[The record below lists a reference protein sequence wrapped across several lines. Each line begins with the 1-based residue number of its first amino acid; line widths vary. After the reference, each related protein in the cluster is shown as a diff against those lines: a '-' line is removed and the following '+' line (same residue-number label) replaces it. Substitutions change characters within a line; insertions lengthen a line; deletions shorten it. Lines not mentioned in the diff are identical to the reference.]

1 MTSRRWSNV
10 TKIIVVAALAIL
22 AIVLLITFRVMIIP
36 TIVAFLVAFIFSYPV
51 NWVQRRTGWPRGIT
65 VGLLYLIILAAV
77 VIIPAIFIPR
87 VDVTASVNDTITD
100 LIDSLQSEAFD
111 RVIIIGPYQL
121 STNSAFQQLGDLLQ
135 GFAVSTG
142 NPFTIFR
149 NFTTGVLT
157 ALYVVVLS
165 FWIIKDFQRL
175 QRATIER
182 VPSEYQ
188 EEMRQ
193 IGLELGAIW
202 DTFLRGQIVLAIV
215 VGFITWIML
224 SLLGMPNAGGLAL
237 LAGFME
243 FLPTIGPGVSMA
255 IGTTFALFRGST
267 YEFFGNNLTYAIIV
281 LAAYNVLTWFESAY
295 LIPRLIGSRVRLH
308 PAVTFVAIISGAL
321 SFGLLGVLLATPVV
335 ASSRVLLDYVYHKL
349 LDQNPFESA
358 EVGQPAVR
366 IRGLIA
372 GRKIEGIIFDLDG
385 TLTDLDWY
393 MADSLVDRTTWF
405 NRLVSAERR
414 QRIAQRM
421 MIAGEGSVNFLIK
434 RLERLDR
441 DRYLTRFQP
450 LFDQVRGYPPPEE
463 LALTEEVGATLN
475 ALHHQYKLG
484 LVTTR
489 RREQVDEFLTR
500 VELDPST
507 FDTIIARDDVRNLQP
522 HSEALLLAAQE
533 MGLEPENV
541 LVVCDTDGSLRSGGA
556 ANMATSGVLGGLSD
570 ADDFSSADLVL
581 STPGELTDWL

>member
-295 LIPRLIGSRVRLH
+295 LIPRLVGLRVRLH

-335 ASSRVLLDYVYHKL
+335 AKTC
-349 LDQNPFESA
+349 P
-358 EVGQPAVR
+358 
-366 IRGLIA
+366 IRL
-372 GRKIEGIIFDLDG
+372 
-385 TLTDLDWY
+385 
-393 MADSLVDRTTWF
+393 
-405 NRLVSAERR
+405 RLP
-414 QRIAQRM
+414 Q
-421 MIAGEGSVNFLIK
+421 
-434 RLERLDR
+434 
-441 DRYLTRFQP
+441 
-450 LFDQVRGYPPPEE
+450 
-463 LALTEEVGATLN
+463 
-475 ALHHQYKLG
+475 
-484 LVTTR
+484 
-489 RREQVDEFLTR
+489 
-500 VELDPST
+500 
-507 FDTIIARDDVRNLQP
+507 IAR
-522 HSEALLLAAQE
+522 
-533 MGLEPENV
+533 PESV
-541 LVVCDTDGSLRSGGA
+541 
-556 ANMATSGVLGGLSD
+556 
-570 ADDFSSADLVL
+570 
-581 STPGELTDWL
+581 

>member
-77 VIIPAIFIPR
+77 VIVPAIFIPR

-100 LIDSLQSEAFD
+100 LIDSLQNETFD
-111 RVIIIGPYQL
+111 RTIVIGPYQL

-165 FWIIKDFQRL
+165 FWILKDFQRL

-182 VPSEYQ
+182 VPTEYQ
-188 EEMRQ
+188 EEVRQ

-224 SLLGMPNAGGLAL
+224 TLLGMPNAGGLAL
-237 LAGFME
+237 LAAFME
-243 FLPTIGPGVSMA
+243 FLPTIGPGISMA

-281 LAAYNVLTWFESAY
+281 LAAYNILTWFESAY

-358 EVGQPAVR
+358 DLGQPAVR

-393 MADSLVDRTTWF
+393 MADNLVDRTAWF
-405 NRLVSAERR
+405 NRIASTERR

-421 MIAGEGSVNFLIK
+421 MIASEGSVNFLIK
-434 RLERLDR
+434 RLERLDH
-441 DRYLTRFQP
+441 DRYLARFQP
-450 LFDQVRGYPPPEE
+450 LFDQVRGYPPPDE
-463 LALTEEVGATLN
+463 LTLN
-475 ALHHQYKLG
+475 EEACAALNTLHHQYKLG

-489 RREQVDEFLTR
+489 QRAQVDEFLAR
-500 VELDPST
+500 VELDQGT
-507 FDTIIARDDVRNLQP
+507 FDTIITRDDVRNLQP

-533 MGLEPENV
+533 MGLEPENI

-556 ANMATSGVLGGLSD
+556 ANMATSGVLGGLSE
-570 ADDFSSADLVL
+570 AEDFSSADLVL